1 MSACAELVLVPL
13 CRVTYEGK
21 TMKTTVKANAG
32 GTVAFDETLSF
43 SKQKDR
49 HIIKARSRYAHPSCS
64 YSCLRLLVPP
74 YEDIALGI
82 GTPDRGVLGASSK
95 R

>member
-1 MSACAELVLVPL
+1 LVPL

-49 HIIKARSRYAHPSCS
+49 HIIKARSPRPRYAQIACS

-74 YEDIALGI
+74 YEDIAFGI
-82 GTPDRGVLGASSK
+82 GAPDRGVLDASSK